1 MKAILLSTGGC
12 FCDEGKDIAALEA
25 AQRAMVH
32 YKNAL
37 SIALRAAKVGEV
49 AEDREQALK
58 NQIDRLVR
66 EADRLDA
73 ILANVIQKQKRT
85 LQK

>member
-1 MKAILLSTGGC
+1 MRV
-12 FCDEGKDIAALEA
+12 KDIAALEA

-49 AEDREQALK
+49 AENSEQALK
-58 NQIDRLVR
+58 NQIDRLLR
-66 EADRLDA
+66 EAK
-73 ILANVIQKQKRT
+73 ILEELLTNVDPET
-85 LQK
+85 E